1 MERAPFRR
9 SPLGQAP
16 GHTANKTRLKRL
28 ENYRR
33 RRRRKPASLFGPF
46 ASDLRKHVLLLPQMF
61 KAGLA
66 YQDEALVNWDPVD
79 KTVLADEQV
88 YRHFELSYTISLHFI

>member
-1 MERAPFRR
+1 
-9 SPLGQAP
+9 
-16 GHTANKTRLKRL
+16 
-28 ENYRR
+28 
-33 RRRRKPASLFGPF
+33 
-46 ASDLRKHVLLLPQMF
+46 MF

-88 YRHFELSYTISLHFI
+88 QHLFELCFYTITITYQLSIYTSMKHSRLSLKLSVLAL